1 MENKRI
7 VGWFRKFTNQHYYT
21 RKTPD
26 RAGGVMEGIGVK
38 YSFKRFNIKN
48 YQTRM
53 HRV

>member
-1 MENKRI
+1 MKNKKI
-7 VGWFRKFTNQHYYT
+7 VGWFRMLTNRHYYT
-21 RKTPD
+21 KKTLERK
-26 RAGGVMEGIGVK
+26 GGVMEGIGIK